1 MRKKKRIFVLLGL
14 LIVAAAGGAYWWWRS
29 GQQEQSGDNLVLYGN
44 VDIRQVELAFNGSER
59 IAAMLMQ
66 EGDRVKRGDLV
77 ATLEK
82 ERLEAAVAR
91 AEAQVRAQKEV
102 VARLL
107 AGSRPQ
113 EIQKARAEKEA
124 AEAEAHN
131 AKQIYERRQP
141 LVKQDAISR
150 EQTTIAKNNAR
161 AAEAKLRAAQEV
173 LDLAV
178 IGPRKEDI
186 AAAQATLEAYRA
198 ELAFERQR
206 LIDADL
212 FAPSTGVI
220 QDRILEPG
228 DMASPQRAVYTLALT
243 NPIWVRAY
251 VSEPQVGKL
260 WLGMSATVETDSYP
274 GKQYDAWVGFI
285 SPTAE
290 FTPKT
295 VETTELRTRLV
306 YQVRIFV
313 CNPENELRLGMPA
326 TAIIPLG
333 QPFVKEQAESH
344 RCKQN

>member
-1 MRKKKRIFVLLGL
+1 MRKKKRILLLLIL
-14 LIVAAAGGAYWWWRS
+14 LIVVAGGSAFWWWRS
-29 GQQEQSGDNLVLYGN
+29 GQEEKLGNDLVLYGN

-59 IAAMLMQ
+59 IATMLMQ
-66 EGDRVKRGDLV
+66 EGDRVKQGDLV

-82 ERLEAAVAR
+82 DRLEAAVAS
-91 AEAQVRAQKEV
+91 AEAQVKAQEQV

-124 AEAEAHN
+124 AEAEARN
-131 AKQIYERRQP
+131 TKQIYERRQP
-141 LVKQDAISR
+141 LVKQDAISK
-150 EQTTIAKNNAR
+150 EQTTIAKNNAE

-186 AAAQATLEAYRA
+186 AAAQATLKAYRA

-212 FAPSTGVI
+212 YAPSVGVI

-243 NPIWVRAY
+243 DPIWVRAY
-251 VSEPQVGKL
+251 VAEPQVGRL

-274 GKQYDAWVGFI
+274 GKQYKAWVGFI

-313 CNPENELRLGMPA
+313 CNPRNELRLGMPA
-326 TAIIPLG
+326 TAIVPLN
-333 QPFVKEQAESH
+333 QMAAENQINSPG
-344 RCKQN
+344 CK